1 MNDYI
6 ELQRLLRIVLRRMW
20 LLITISVIA
29 AMTGYMISRILT
41 PIYEATATVLVG
53 QITQSTN
60 LSSEDIQMSEL
71 FAQTYA
77 DLALRQPVLQGVVEK
92 LELNDTWQ
100 DLKKRIQVSFI
111 DNTQLIEIK
120 AVANSPEMARLIA
133 DEVANHLILIGPAN
147 LSDSVD
153 NFAQSFIHQQLEDTQ
168 ASILSGQKR
177 IKDIEAIM
185 DNTLSTTRK
194 SELQMEKTTLERL
207 IADYV
212 MNYVELSNLTAQEKK
227 PNSLSVIETAH
238 SENDPIRPRVPFYI
252 LLSTGVGFLL
262 ALGII
267 FLWEYLDDA
276 IKSMDDLSQFKE
288 LNILGSVGRIR
299 GQKEPERIVTYLKP
313 SSPTTESYR
322 MICNKIRFGLDENLI
337 KSIVVTSPGADEG
350 KSITAINLGITM
362 AQANIKTILVDAN
375 FQHPILHQI
384 FNVRINAGLAD
395 LITSPET
402 DIDYCLKTT
411 SIDNLRIITNGVSS
425 QNQSER
431 LHVERL
437 SEILKC
443 LEEKAD
449 VIIIDSPPAL
459 LTVDAM
465 ILSNRV
471 DGVVLEIRA
480 GKSKLSEI
488 RQTLKELQEA
498 NAHLLGCIYNQFPK
512 DSPFAIYTRHEQG
525 KNLIYHLKTLVNK
538 AH

>member
-1 MNDYI
+1 
-6 ELQRLLRIVLRRMW
+6 
-20 LLITISVIA
+20 
-29 AMTGYMISRILT
+29 
-41 PIYEATATVLVG
+41 
-53 QITQSTN
+53 
-60 LSSEDIQMSEL
+60 
-71 FAQTYA
+71 
-77 DLALRQPVLQGVVEK
+77 
-92 LELNDTWQ
+92 
-100 DLKKRIQVSFI
+100 
-111 DNTQLIEIK
+111 
-120 AVANSPEMARLIA
+120 MARLIA

-147 LSDSVD
+147 LSDSED

-194 SELQMEKTTLERL
+194 SELQIEKTTLERL
-207 IADYV
+207 VADYV
-212 MNYVELSNLTAQEKK
+212 MNYVELSNLTTQEKK

-238 SENDPIRPRVPFYI
+238 SENDPIRPRVPLYI

-276 IKSMDDLSQFKE
+276 IKSIDDLAQFKE

-299 GQKEPERIVTYLKP
+299 GQKESERIVTYLKS

-322 MICNKIRFGLDENLI
+322 MICNKIRVGSDENLI
-337 KSIVVTSPGADEG
+337 KSIVITSPGTDEG
-350 KSITAINLGITM
+350 NSITAVNLGITM
-362 AQANIKTILVDAN
+362 AQAKIKTILVDAN
-375 FQHPILHQI
+375 FQHPFLHQI
-384 FNVRINAGLAD
+384 FNVRINAGLAE

-402 DIDYCLKTT
+402 DIDYCLKQT

-431 LHVERL
+431 LHIERL
-437 SEILKC
+437 SEILES

-449 VIIIDSPPAL
+449 LIIIDSPPAL

-471 DGVVLEIRA
+471 DGVILEIRA
-480 GKSKLSEI
+480 GKSTLSAI

-498 NAHLLGCIYNQFPK
+498 NAHLLGYIYNQYPK
-512 DSPFAIYTRHEQG
+512 ENPYAIYTRHEQG
-525 KNLIYHLKTLVNK
+525 KSLIYHLKTLVNK